1 MPPCSLRLL
10 FPFALLLSPDG
21 KVIVPA
27 CLSERE
33 KRFFIR
39 FLIADGEGVMIL
51 EDDGTLRKPIHVG
64 EIQTPPDSP
73 PIKAAASAAAAAA
86 TPTASSAGNKRQ
98 RTSSKKVRLHR
109 RC

>member
-1 MPPCSLRLL
+1 MHPCSLRL

-39 FLIADGEGVMIL
+39 FLIADGDGVMIL

-73 PIKAAASAAAAAA
+73 PIKAAAAAAAA